1 MPSSLKLLVQSRH
14 PLISIETRDEERA
27 VELVREIA
35 AELKRPLYE
44 WTMTSGLRQLGDKG
58 GWLPVAMLAGKQ
70 TLTILTQALTGLAN
84 TIGDGTGA
92 TPVKKAID
100 ALTCVV
106 ELPQSAIYLFKDLG
120 PHTKDAHVQ
129 RLLRDAAGLADRRQS
144 TVILLDALP
153 LPTEIKRLAVPFEI
167 GWPTAEELEEVVK
180 QTFAKVRKE
189 SLYEVTAALTRRDM
203 DQLVQTLRGLT
214 RSEAERIVASAIYQ
228 DFSLTAAD
236 LPHILEAKRAL
247 LGATGCLESIAA
259 DFSMEDIGGLDNLK
273 AWLRQ
278 RRDGFSKKA
287 REFGLPPPRG
297 VLMLGVPG
305 GGKSLCAKA
314 VAADWKMP
322 LLRLDPGVLY
332 QKFIGE
338 SESQLRQA
346 LAQAEAMAP
355 IVLWIDEIEKAFASA
370 SAASAD
376 GGLSKRM
383 FGTLLSWMQD
393 HRHPI
398 FIVATANDISA
409 LPPELMR
416 KGRFDE
422 VFFVDLP
429 AAESRASI
437 LAIHLTRRSRD
448 PDQFNISQLAEASD
462 GFNGSELEQAIA
474 GAMYAAFQEG
484 CELADRHIL
493 EEISKT
499 RPLSVLMAER
509 ITELREWA
517 DGRCVSAD

>member
-1 MPSSLKLLVQSRH
+1 MASSLKLLIQSRH
-14 PLISIETRDEERA
+14 PLISMETRDEERA
-27 VELVREIA
+27 VELVRESA

-44 WTMTSGLRQLGDKG
+44 WTMTTGLRQLSEKG
-58 GWLPVAMLAGKQ
+58 TWLPVSMLMGKQ
-70 TLTILTQALTGLAN
+70 SLTIFTQMLGLP
-84 TIGDGTGA
+84 TPSGDGSQG

-120 PHTKDAHVQ
+120 PHTKDSQVQ
-129 RLLRDAAGLADRRQS
+129 RLLRDAVALADRRKS
-144 TVILLDALP
+144 TVVLLDALP
-153 LPTEIKRLAVPFEI
+153 LPTDIKRLAVSFEI
-167 GWPTAEELEEVVK
+167 GWPTAEELEEAVK
-180 QTFAKVRKE
+180 QTFARVRKE
-189 SLYEVTAALTRRDM
+189 SLCEVTASLTKRDM
-203 DQLVQTLRGLT
+203 EQLVQTLRGLT
-214 RSEAERIVASAIYQ
+214 RAEAERIVASAIYQ

-236 LPHILEAKRAL
+236 LPKILESKRAV
-247 LGATGCLESIAA
+247 LGSSGCLESIAA

-287 REFGLPPPRG
+287 REYGLPPPRG

-429 AAESRASI
+429 SSESRMNILSI
-437 LAIHLTRRSRD
+437 HFTRRGRD
-448 PDQFNISQLAEASD
+448 PAKFDLLQLAEASE
-462 GFNGSELEQAIA
+462 GFNGGELEQAII

-484 CELADRHIL
+484 VELADRHVV
-493 EEISKT
+493 EEMSKT

-509 ITELREWA
+509 ISELRDWA
-517 DGRCVSAD
+517 NGRCVLAD